1 MFRLLPLFAMLFLA
15 GPPAHGASVAV
26 HTSQDGDALLIE
38 ATIDLGADLRQAW
51 RVLTDY
57 DRLAK
62 FMPGM
67 RTSRVISREAGM
79 AIVDQTGDMSVLF
92 FEVALDVRL
101 RVEEEPYHRISS
113 RAIGG
118 NLKAFTAVYTLDGG
132 PGRSRLVY
140 RGRLVPDFF
149 VPPLIGVL
157 ALRASFE
164 KQFGA
169 LADEIMR
176 RQREVVCAG
185 APIAPCAAGESLP
198 QPG

>member
-15 GPPAHGASVAV
+15 GPPAHGAAVAV
-26 HTSQDGDALLIE
+26 HTAQDGDALLIE
-38 ATIDLGADLRQAW
+38 ATIDVGADLRQAW

-57 DRLAK
+57 DRLAE

-67 RTSRVISREAGM
+67 RTSRVIAREAGT
-79 AIVDQTGDMSVLF
+79 AVVDQTGGMSVLF

-118 NLKAFTAVYTLDGG
+118 NLREFTAVYSLEGG
-132 PGRSRLVY
+132 PGLSWLVY

-149 VPPLIGVL
+149 VPPLVGVV

-176 RQREVVCAG
+176 RQRGAVCAG
-185 APIAPCAAGESLP
+185 GPTAPCAAGESLP
-198 QPG
+198 RPG